1 MIDPRKPD
9 FTNTPISSSRPAFGY
24 TAVERVAEPYI
35 TVITPFFNT
44 DAVFH
49 ETAQSVFQQSFQ
61 QWEWLIV
68 NDASTDPC
76 ALAILNEY
84 RERDPR
90 IRVIDLPENVGA
102 GAARNAGVCAAR
114 GPYIALVDSDDM
126 LEPTALEK
134 WIWCFES
141 YPEYAF
147 VKGYSVGFGAQEYL
161 WQKGFQGPKAFLLE
175 NSIDLTSMIRK
186 SVFDQVGGYDQ
197 TIRDGFEDWEFWLRC
212 ANAGY
217 WGYTIPEFL
226 DWYRRRPSHADR
238 WSNWDLGQRQQR
250 FRAEM
255 EQRYPKLWKSG
266 FPTIQPRHQ
275 KSYAVVPN
283 QLPFRNALSKQRR
296 RLLLMLP
303 WLTLGGADKFNLDLL
318 KLLVEQHQYEVTIVT
333 TLEGDHS
340 WMPVFSNYTPD
351 IFALH
356 RFLRLVDYPRFL
368 RYLIE
373 SRQIDTVL
381 ISNSYLGY
389 LLLPYLR
396 AHCPN
401 TTFMDY
407 IHMEEEQWKNGGY
420 PQASLNH
427 AEQLDL
433 TVVSSEHLKH
443 WMGLRGGDA
452 SRIEVCTTNIDT
464 DDWSPDRFDHAA
476 LRSALGNRLDEPL
489 ILYAGRICQQK
500 QPQVFANVMLK
511 LAQRHQFVC
520 LVAGDGPD
528 RAWLQRFIRSNRL
541 DCVRMLG
548 SVTNQRM
555 RELMAVSDIFF
566 LPSEMEGISLAI
578 YEAMAMEAVPVSAAV
593 GGQAELV
600 TPECGILV
608 PRDEQEIDAYV
619 DGLSRLLDDPEL
631 RKAMGCAAR
640 RRVQEHYRLDQMG
653 QRMVHL
659 MAQADQLARVSP
671 RPNVPLGL
679 GLETAIQAIEQM
691 RLEQVT
697 ERLWRERQALLA
709 GKPTR
714 DNVGRYVA
722 LKVMH
727 RTKLILRPI
736 YRWAV
741 MHNMPWLVLL
751 RDRLY
756 DRFARMF
763 HHGAA

>member
-1 MIDPRKPD
+1 MIDPQKPD
-9 FTNTPISSSRPAFGY
+9 FTNTPIAPTRPSFGY
-24 TAVERVAEPYI
+24 APVDGLIEPYI
-35 TVITPFFNT
+35 TVITAFFNT

-68 NDASTDPC
+68 NDASTDPG
-76 ALAILNEY
+76 ALAVLAEY

-90 IRVIDLPENVGA
+90 VRVIDLPENIGA
-102 GAARNAGVCAAR
+102 GAARNAGVRAAR
-114 GPYIALVDSDDM
+114 GQYIAMVDSDD
-126 LEPTALEK
+126 LIEPTTLEQ
-134 WIWCFES
+134 WIWCLES

-147 VKGYSVGFGAQEYL
+147 VKGYSVGFGALDYL
-161 WQKGFQGPKAFLLE
+161 WPKGFQGPKAFLLE
-175 NSIDLTSMIRK
+175 NNADLTSMIRK
-186 SVFDQVGGYDQ
+186 PVFEQVGGYDQ
-197 TIRDGFEDWEFWLRC
+197 TIRHGFEDWEFWLRC

-217 WGYTIPEFL
+217 WGNTIPEFL
-226 DWYRRRPSHADR
+226 DWYRRRTSHADR
-238 WSNWDLGQRQQR
+238 WSNWDLGKRQQR

-255 EQRYPKLWKSG
+255 EQRYPKLWQSG
-266 FPTIQPRHQ
+266 FPTIQIRHQ
-275 KSYAVVPN
+275 KSYDAVPN
-283 QLPFRNALSKQRR
+283 ELPFQNPLSKQRR
-296 RLLLMLP
+296 RVLMILP

-318 KLLVEQHQYEVTIVT
+318 KLLVEQHQYQVTIAT

-340 WMPVFSNYTPD
+340 WMPIFSNSTPD
-351 IFALH
+351 IFVLH
-356 RFLRLVDYPRFL
+356 HFLRLVDYPRFL

-373 SRQIDTVL
+373 SRQIDVVL

-389 LLLPYLR
+389 FLLPYLR

-407 IHMEEEQWKNGGY
+407 IHMEEEYWKNGGY

-433 TVVSSEHLKH
+433 TVVSSQHLKD
-443 WMGLRGGDA
+443 WMRQRGGDPC
-452 SRIEVCTTNIDT
+452 RIEVCTTNIDT
-464 DDWSPDRFDHAA
+464 DDWSPDRYDRAA
-476 LRSALGNRLDEPL
+476 LRGALGTADAPI

-528 RAWLQRFIRSNRL
+528 RAWLERFIRSNRL
-541 DCVRMLG
+541 SCVRMLG
-548 SVTNQRM
+548 SVNNQRM
-555 RELMAVSDIFF
+555 RELMATSDIFF

-578 YEAMAMEAVPVSAAV
+578 YEAMAMGAVPVSAAV

-608 PRDEQEIDAYV
+608 SRNEHEIDAYV
-619 DGLSRLLDDPEL
+619 AGLSRLLADPQL
-631 RKAMGCAAR
+631 RTAMGCAAR
-640 RRVQEHYRLDQMG
+640 QRVQEHYRLEHMG
-653 QRMVHL
+653 QRMVRL
-659 MAQADQLARVSP
+659 MAQAAELGRVSP
-671 RPNVPLGL
+671 RPTVPLGL
-679 GLETAIQAIEQM
+679 GLETAIQAIEQV

-714 DNVGRYVA
+714 DTIGRYVV
-722 LKVMH
+722 LKVMR

-736 YRWAV
+736 YRWAIGTT
-741 MHNMPWLVLL
+741 MAKWLVPL
-751 RDRLY
+751 RERLSLTLV
-756 DRFARMF
+756 RWV
-763 HHGAA
+763 H